1 MASGFLQDVAAPY
14 MSDAGQDLLQLWEQ
28 KARLAK
34 GRAFDA
40 SEGVHCTT
48 MNAVWPIVLG
58 ADPVNDNSKAQL
70 RLYATI
76 KEVEL
81 PNSLEEEAV
90 LPRPPYPEMVQSF
103 LNIMHSVEVCIKS
116 PMPILSHWLSR
127 QTTALKKSIKD
138 KNRLI
143 SQEIDKAVER
153 AMSKSHTNKEV
164 MCALDNI
171 CSTPT
176 VNRPHPHTQ
185 NTTFSENAYF

>member
-1 MASGFLQDVAAPY
+1 
-14 MSDAGQDLLQLWEQ
+14 
-28 KARLAK
+28 
-34 GRAFDA
+34 
-40 SEGVHCTT
+40 